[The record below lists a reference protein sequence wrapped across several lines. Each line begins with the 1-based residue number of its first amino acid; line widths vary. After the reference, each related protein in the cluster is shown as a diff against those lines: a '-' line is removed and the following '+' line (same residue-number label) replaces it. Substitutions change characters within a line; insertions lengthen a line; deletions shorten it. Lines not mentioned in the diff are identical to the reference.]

1 MYPQCLAHQ
10 CHGLTNTFS
19 DSSNFTNFTVKFK
32 EVSAQYR
39 LETKSECQRAV
50 SL

>member
-19 DSSNFTNFTVKFK
+19 DSSNFTVKFK